1 MKERQRWFGENVCDI
16 CGEEIK
22 DVLYDTRRRDI
33 PEWATMCRKCYR
45 TYGSDIGWG
54 SGQKYEEEDGKF
66 YLVAGGE
73 PQEDDFTKINPDVND
88 ILRMFF
94 KS

>member
-1 MKERQRWFGENVCDI
+1 MAERQQWFGKKICDI

-22 DVLYDTRRRDI
+22 GVLYDTRRRDI
-33 PEWATMCRKCYR
+33 PEWATMCRKCYCAC
-45 TYGSDIGWG
+45 GSAIGWG
-54 SGQKYEEEDGKF
+54 SGQKYEEDDGKF

-73 PQEDDFTKINPDVND
+73 PQEDDFAKIDPDVND

-94 KS
+94 KQ

>member
-1 MKERQRWFGENVCDI
+1 MGERQRWFGENVCDI
-16 CGEEIK
+16 CGNEIK
-22 DVLYDTRRRDI
+22 GVLYDACRRDI
-33 PEWATMCRKCYR
+33 PEWATMCSKCYCAC
-45 TYGSDIGWG
+45 GSAIGWG

-73 PQEDDFTKINPDVND
+73 SQEDDFAKINPDVND

-94 KS
+94 KQ